1 MLRALQRRAPRLAP
15 PLSATQPGHGGRTMI
30 ETTCTTKD
38 CDSLCV
44 PCMRAKVSKK
54 PEPPPHQR
62 RIPDPPQYKRGK
74 TPKSHKKQIKRNS
87 AVRVRLARPI
97 ADKQT
102 DESIP
107 HGTERGYT
115 HYRCRCLS
123 CKGAYSVSSKARH
136 KLGHPQ
142 KRFDEMRKARLAEN
156 RLRPEW
162 EQGTDDEIFE
172 LLRLS
177 AIKLEDSVKSN
188 DPKVLRNAADLSNY
202 AFIAYDRTLKGEK
215 K

>member
-1 MLRALQRRAPRLAP
+1 
-15 PLSATQPGHGGRTMI
+15 MI
-30 ETTCTTKD
+30 ELSCITPN
-38 CDSLCV
+38 CDHLCV

-62 RIPDPPQYKRGK
+62 RIPDPPQYKRGE
-74 TPKSHKKQIKRNS
+74 TPKSHKKLIKRNS
-87 AVRVRLARPI
+87 AARAKIERPI
-97 ADKQT
+97 ADKHT
-102 DESIP
+102 DETIP

-142 KRFDEMRKARLAEN
+142 KRFDEMRKTRLAEN

-162 EQGTDDEIFE
+162 ELATDYEMLE
-172 LLRLS
+172 LTRLA
-177 AIKLEDSVKSN
+177 AIKLENAIEAKD
-188 DPKVLRNAADLSNY
+188 KVLENSADLANY
-202 AFIAYDRTLKGEK
+202 SFILYDRSLKESK
-215 K
+215 